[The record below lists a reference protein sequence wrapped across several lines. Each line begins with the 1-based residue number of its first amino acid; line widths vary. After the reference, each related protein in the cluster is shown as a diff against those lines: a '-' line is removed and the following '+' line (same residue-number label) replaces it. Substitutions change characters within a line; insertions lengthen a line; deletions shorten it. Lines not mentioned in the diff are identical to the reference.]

1 MKKLLAFLSV
11 PFVASAYINMN
22 QCYYT
27 ASNYYKV
34 PVKLLYAISKVESDF
49 EPYCININSD
59 GRSIGS
65 RCYNDYQSAYYIAQR
80 LFNSGYNIDI
90 GLMQINSVNIK
101 DHHWNLANVLNP
113 CTNVFYGAYL
123 LRENINRYGYNWTA
137 IWHYNGAPSYAHKV
151 YKALLSLGYGT
162 PRFANYKYNYS
173 MNISNIAN
181 YHVISIFDATQ
192 TDNQNLVKPKI
203 HTTNNGVFTVISDEG

>member
-1 MKKLLAFLSV
+1 MKKLLFFLSV
-11 PFVASAYINMN
+11 PFIASAYINMN

-27 ASNYYKV
+27 ASDYYKV

-49 EPYCININSD
+49 EPYCININSN

-65 RCYNDYQSAYYIAQR
+65 RCYNDYQSAYYVAQR

-90 GLMQINSVNIK
+90 GLMQINSENIK

-113 CTNVFYGAYL
+113 CLNVFYGAYI
-123 LRENINRYGYNWTA
+123 LRKDINRYGYNWTA

-151 YKALLSLGYGT
+151 YEALLSLGYET
-162 PRFANYKYNYS
+162 PRFTDYKYDYS
-173 MNISNIAN
+173 MNIPSATY
-181 YHVISIFDATQ
+181 YHVISVFNASQ
-192 TDNQNLVKPKI
+192 TTNQNSVKVQIK
-203 HTTNNGVFTVISDEG
+203 TVNNGVFTMVSDAG